1 MNTTGTNT
9 SYTGILA
16 GNAYGDS
23 PAHIKGIKTTNNCTV
38 IGQNDTGGI
47 VGRAKIN
54 LENCENRSSV
64 KGTGSV
70 GGIAGDSFERN
81 IKRCTNYGTV
91 ENDGSYIGG
100 IIGYAY
106 ETSH

>member
-1 MNTTGTNT
+1 M
-9 SYTGILA
+9 
-16 GNAYGDS
+16 
-23 PAHIKGIKTTNNCTV
+23 
-38 IGQNDTGGI
+38 
-47 VGRAKIN
+47 
-54 LENCENRSSV
+54 

-91 ENDGSYIGG
+91 ENGRNQYIGG

-106 ETSH
+106 GTCIEDCANYGKITSTGWHAGGIAGSTLKTAVSRMCSVMEM